1 MTDPT
6 TATSHLDLIAALIT
20 RALNLLDTGGSP
32 RARECAIQA
41 GGALH
46 AITSVESG
54 IRTDQS
60 ATAVAI
66 CTGALESAEPGAL
79 LAAAERE
86 LTGLPPNLRNQI
98 AVCAAAAHLRRARRA
113 LVTS

>member
-6 TATSHLDLIAALIT
+6 TALRDLDLIATLIT
-20 RALNLLDTGGSP
+20 RALILLDIGVSP
-32 RARECAIQA
+32 RAGECAIQA
-41 GGALH
+41 AAALH
-46 AITSVESG
+46 AITSVEQD

-60 ATAVAI
+60 TMAVAI
-66 CTGALESAEPGAL
+66 GTDAVQIVEPGAL

-86 LTGLPPNLRNQI
+86 LIDLPPHLRNQI

-113 LVTS
+113 LVTP